1 MLKLLVR
8 HKLAFPLQLGF
19 SVLFRSF
26 ILQFYFALFKL
37 RLFSMLKNE
46 SPIFS
51 LAKYSTYTRFFL
63 FACYAGLFASLLSAC
78 STSPKFSSAQHNQQR
93 TMQEQVQ
100 LTGRISIQYQQR
112 EQTETISTS
121 FDWQQTPQAL
131 TITLSSPLGQTI
143 ATVQQNAQGA
153 VLTQAKQEPRIAPDI
168 EQLLAEN
175 LGWTIPVAGLKGWL
189 QGFDIQK
196 NGTFVAVPVQDYF
209 QVQSQ
214 GWQLQF
220 ISWQEDAGAIRPKRI
235 DLQRYTEELGE
246 VKIKIIIEPSAQ

>member
-1 MLKLLVR
+1 
-8 HKLAFPLQLGF
+8 
-19 SVLFRSF
+19 
-26 ILQFYFALFKL
+26 
-37 RLFSMLKNE
+37 MLKNE
-46 SPIFS
+46 SPLS
-51 LAKYSTYTRFFL
+51 ALATYSTYTRFFL
-63 FACYAGLFASLLSAC
+63 IACYASLFGSLLSAC
-78 STSPKFSSAQHNQQR
+78 STSPKFSNAQHSQPR

-121 FDWQQTPQAL
+121 FEWQQAPQEL

-153 VLTQAKQEPRIAPDI
+153 VLTQAKQEPRSAPDI

-175 LGWTIPVAGLKGWL
+175 LGWTIPVTGLKGWL
-189 QGFDIQK
+189 QGFDIQA
-196 NGTFVAVPVQDYF
+196 NGKFAAVPVQDYF

-220 ISWQEDAGAIRPKRI
+220 ISWQEDAGTIRPKRI